1 MDKKPSEMKTGK
13 VMIWACL
20 GWAMVLLLAFLY
32 GQKLHTENVFSSRV
46 KKEEILS
53 RMRVNLIKSVE
64 MEKNAVMAITDEES
78 KVFADQSL
86 KASDAVEADLRQLDL
101 LAKAGNIAEAANLIP
116 EFRKGWDNLREIDKV
131 LLEFAVQNTN
141 LKAASLSY
149 TKGADSVMR
158 FERAI
163 NALSEIFAEDVRI
176 IKPASHAL
184 ISVLKISNLQ
194 APHINAAG
202 NEQMDQIESAMKT
215 EAENVKMSL
224 NALSEFSDERSRA
237 LLDEDRAAF
246 AEFLAVNA
254 EIIRLSR
261 QNSNIKS
268 MELSLGRKRKAAAQ
282 CEEILSMI
290 QEAVRDRPFKSP
302 R

>member
-1 MDKKPSEMKTGK
+1 
-13 VMIWACL
+13 
-20 GWAMVLLLAFLY
+20 
-32 GQKLHTENVFSSRV
+32 
-46 KKEEILS
+46 
-53 RMRVNLIKSVE
+53 
-64 MEKNAVMAITDEES
+64 
-78 KVFADQSL
+78 
-86 KASDAVEADLRQLDL
+86 
-101 LAKAGNIAEAANLIP
+101 
-116 EFRKGWDNLREIDKV
+116 
-131 LLEFAVQNTN
+131 
-141 LKAASLSY
+141 
-149 TKGADSVMR
+149 MR

-184 ISVLKISNLQ
+184 ISVLKISNFQ

-202 NEQMDQIESAMKT
+202 NEQMDQIESEMKT

-224 NALSEFSDERSRA
+224 NALSEFSVERSRA
-237 LLDEDRAAF
+237 SLEEGRAAF
-246 AEFLAVNA
+246 AEFMAVNA